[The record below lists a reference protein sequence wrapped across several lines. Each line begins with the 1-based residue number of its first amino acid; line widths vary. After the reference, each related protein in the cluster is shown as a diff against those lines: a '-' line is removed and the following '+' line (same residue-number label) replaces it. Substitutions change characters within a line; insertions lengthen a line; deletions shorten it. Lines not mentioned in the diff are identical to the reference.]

1 MVSYDWYL
9 VGLGVLAVERLVELS
24 LSKRNRT
31 WALDAGGLEVGETHY
46 RLMVLL
52 HSSFLVAAALEPWL
66 FGRAFVPS
74 VGWSCFGLALV
85 AQALRYWAIFTLG
98 RRWNTRVIVLPD
110 LEPVTAGP
118 YRWLKHPNYVAVIV
132 ELAVVPLIHGAFL
145 TACCFSFLNGV
156 LLAVRIHVEEEA
168 LGARWRA
175 AFEGRARF
183 IPGGRW

>member
-1 MVSYDWYL
+1 MSYDWYL
-9 VGLGVLAVERLVELS
+9 AGLGVLVVERLVELF
-24 LSKRNRT
+24 LSKRNRA
-31 WALDAGGLEVGETHY
+31 WALGAGGLEVGETHY

-52 HSSFLVAAALEPWL
+52 HSSFLVATALEPWL
-66 FGRAFVPS
+66 FGRPFVPS

-145 TACCFSFLNGV
+145 TACCFSLLNGA

-168 LGARWRA
+168 LGARWRE

-183 IPGGRW
+183 IPGARW